1 MKFLVFILLV
11 VWVGVT
17 GCGRKSIPVS
27 SITETTT
34 KKDSTTTKTKNVTDS
49 VRYIERVI
57 EKILPSAT
65 VGITLTKR
73 QLDSLTLALG
83 NLPGKTVYYTD
94 PKVQAQIQLL
104 MDSLG
109 NIQIN
114 CTALEQKYF
123 EKYVKEAHYSETL
136 VNELTRVNTENKK
149 LVSEIRELKK
159 TPWEKIKASLNNIIL
174 KICLAIIA
182 IMVVV
187 ALANWI
193 KNKLKALIKFL
204 PK

>member
-1 MKFLVFILLV
+1 MKAAVFILLV

-34 KKDSTTTKTKNVTDS
+34 KRDSTVSSRQSTVDS
-49 VRYIERVI
+49 VKYIERVI

-65 VGITLTKR
+65 VGITLTKS
-73 QLDSLTLALG
+73 QLDSLTFALG
-83 NLPGKTVYYTD
+83 NLPGKTAYYTD
-94 PKVQAQIQLL
+94 PKLRAQLQLV

-109 NIQIN
+109 RIQFN
-114 CTALEQKYF
+114 CKSLEQTYF
-123 EKYVKEAHYSETL
+123 EKYVKEAHYRETL
-136 VNELTRVNTENKK
+136 INELTKVNLENQK

-159 TPWEKIKASLNNIIL
+159 TPWEKIKAGLNNLLL

-182 IMVVV
+182 IGLIV
-187 ALANWI
+187 AVADWI
-193 KNKLKALIKFL
+193 KRKLKALINPFK
-204 PK
+204 

>member
-1 MKFLVFILLV
+1 MKFMVFILLV

-34 KKDSTTTKTKNVTDS
+34 KRDSTVSSRQSTVDS
-49 VRYIERVI
+49 IKYIERVI

-65 VGITLTKR
+65 VGITLTKS

-83 NLPGKTVYYTD
+83 NLPGKTAYYTD
-94 PKVQAQIQLL
+94 PKLRAQLQLV

-109 NIQIN
+109 HIQFN

-123 EKYVKEAHYSETL
+123 EKYVKEAHYRETL
-136 VNELTRVNTENKK
+136 VNELTKVNLENQK
-149 LVSEIRELKK
+149 LVTEIHELKK

>member
-1 MKFLVFILLV
+1 MVFILLV

-34 KKDSTTTKTKNVTDS
+34 KRDSTVSSRQSTVDS
-49 VRYIERVI
+49 IKYIERVI

-65 VGITLTKR
+65 VGITLTKS

-83 NLPGKTVYYTD
+83 NLPGKTAYYTD
-94 PKVQAQIQLL
+94 PKLRAQLQLV

-109 NIQIN
+109 HIQFN

-123 EKYVKEAHYSETL
+123 EKYVKEAHYRETL
-136 VNELTRVNTENKK
+136 VNELTKVNLENQK
-149 LVSEIRELKK
+149 LVTEIHELKK